1 MADQVNFLP
10 SVAGSVYVGYE
21 MKVIWEMSIKCSETI
36 NK

>member
-1 MADQVNFLP
+1 
-10 SVAGSVYVGYE
+10 VAGIVYVGYE